1 VITPFLFSERTAIDQ
16 VDFWSYLS
24 TGPVDIMIQT
34 VADVGVVPAFLN
46 TAPFVYSAR
55 SGPDIHASLFG
66 LDPNCNNPLDCAYYS
81 GSVTLRT
88 PFIAEAGVAYYFRS
102 SVNLLI
108 GFQTVGLPSGA
119 SWQTKACDGI
129 PPYCPAIGGA
139 FVLHGEAAPVPEPGT
154 LVLLG
159 SGLLYVRVART
170 RKFIGYLDLVL
181 NSARS
186 CKQSEWIRYARC
198 GFCWLRTNGRRRV

>member
-1 VITPFLFSERTAIDQ
+1 MRASRTLAMGGIEG
-16 VDFWSYLS
+16 VDNLCDHPI
-24 TGPVDIMIQT
+24 PVLRANRD
-34 VADVGVVPAFLN
+34 
-46 TAPFVYSAR
+46 R
-55 SGPDIHASLFG
+55 SGRFLELPEHRAGRHHDS
-66 LDPNCNNPLDCAYYS
+66 DRRRC
-81 GSVTLRT
+81 RRR
-88 PFIAEAGVAYYFRS
+88 AGVPEHRAIRVFGQIRAGHPRVVVRARPELQQS
-102 SVNLLI
+102 A
-108 GFQTVGLPSGA
+108 GLRVLQRLRDA
-119 SWQTKACDGI
+119 EH
-129 PPYCPAIGGA
+129 PAIGGA